1 MDGDHMN
8 THSTT
13 APESGL
19 STPTALILLLVLAL
33 VAAIYFFYMPA

>member
-1 MDGDHMN
+1 MDGEHMN
-8 THSTT
+8 TNSTT
-13 APESGL
+13 APEPGI